1 MATAKQ
7 KDACD
12 FLDADHKA
20 VKKMFTEYEELA
32 EAHGSSRERK
42 RQLADRICREI
53 TVHAQLEEEIFYP
66 AVRKAIKDD
75 LMMDEAGVEHASARE
90 LIAQIQ
96 DMTPGDTLYDAR
108 VMVLG

>member
-20 VKKMFTEYEELA
+20 VKKMFIKYEELA
-32 EAHGSSRERK
+32 KTRGSSREKK
-42 RQLADRICREI
+42 RQLAERICREI

-66 AVRKAIKDD
+66 AVCKALKED
-75 LMMDEAGVEHASARE
+75 LMMDEAGVEHASARG

-96 DMTPGDTLYDAR
+96 EMTPGDPLYDA
-108 VMVLG
+108 